1 LALAAG
7 QQQQQQQVGGA
18 TPSELAE
25 VLFSTTAKVFSAVV
39 TLHFLVMQIVFS
51 FA

>member
-7 QQQQQQQVGGA
+7 QQQQQQVGGA

-25 VLFSTTAKVFSAVV
+25 VLFSTTAKVFIRK
-39 TLHFLVMQIVFS
+39 LLP
-51 FA
+51 